1 MKDIYFKKFFKLYNT
16 HNKEA
21 LIKLRAQV
29 KYTINYMLSL
39 HSIED
44 MQTFQRWE
52 YQDMLQLL
60 NFIEDEIIEIEKVK
74 KNKSI
79 EKNIEKCI

>member
-1 MKDIYFKKFFKLYNT
+1 MKDIYFRKFFKLLDT
-16 HNKEA
+16 HNIEA

-29 KYTINYMLSL
+29 KYTIDYMLSI
-39 HSIED
+39 HGVED

-74 KNKSI
+74 KNISI

>member
-16 HNKEA
+16 HNIEA

-29 KYTINYMLSL
+29 KYTIDYMLSI
-39 HSIED
+39 HSIEN

-60 NFIEDEIIEIEKVK
+60 IFIDEEIEKVK
-74 KNKSI
+74 KNISI

>member
-60 NFIEDEIIEIEKVK
+60 NFIEDEIIEIEKVR

>member
-1 MKDIYFKKFFKLYNT
+1 MKDIYFRKFFKLLDT
-16 HNKEA
+16 HNIEA

-29 KYTINYMLSL
+29 KYTIDYMLSI
-39 HSIED
+39 HGVED

-60 NFIEDEIIEIEKVK
+60 IFIDEEIEKVK
-74 KNKSI
+74 KNISI

>member
-1 MKDIYFKKFFKLYNT
+1 MKDIYFKKFFELLDTRNI
-16 HNKEA
+16 EA

-29 KYTINYMLSL
+29 QYTIDYMLSL

-60 NFIEDEIIEIEKVK
+60 IFIDEEIEKVK
-74 KNKSI
+74 NNISI
-79 EKNIEKCI
+79 EKNVEKYI

>member
-1 MKDIYFKKFFKLYNT
+1 MKDIYFKKFFELLDTRNI
-16 HNKEA
+16 EA

-29 KYTINYMLSL
+29 KYTIDYMLSV

-44 MQTFQRWE
+44 MQTFERWE

-60 NFIEDEIIEIEKVK
+60 IFVDEEIEEIEKVK
-74 KNKSI
+74 NNISI
-79 EKNIEKCI
+79 EKNVEKYI

>member
-29 KYTINYMLSL
+29 KYTIDYMLSV
-39 HSIED
+39 HSVED
-44 MQTFQRWE
+44 MQTFERWE

-60 NFIEDEIIEIEKVK
+60 IFIDEEIVKVK
-74 KNKSI
+74 NNISI

>member
-1 MKDIYFKKFFKLYNT
+1 MKDIYFKKFFKLLDT
-16 HNKEA
+16 HNIEA

-29 KYTINYMLSL
+29 KYTIDYMLSL

-60 NFIEDEIIEIEKVK
+60 IFIDEEIEKVK
-74 KNKSI
+74 NNISI
-79 EKNIEKCI
+79 EKNVEKCI